1 MNKKTLKITSRLL
14 SLTLGIILTLSLL
27 TGCSSNK
34 LKPSKQA
41 LTEVGKVGDYSV
53 YYEELAF
60 LANTYKTEG
69 TSEDELWTLVKENI
83 ITNYAI
89 LTLCERA
96 GVIYDEKKLEDD
108 VQDYIDRIIEN
119 DFGGSRGK
127 YLDGLKNNGITDNYV
142 RFTAKVDLLYS
153 QVSIALAKS
162 GELLTNEEEV
172 CTYIEENLIRTWHF
186 MIANNVG
193 DNADENKTIAMNA
206 LDDLKSGNT
215 TMFKLIGGKYNED
228 TMITINGYTFG
239 KGSMEKAYEDAAF
252 ALDVG
257 EYSDVVEAKGE
268 LGTGEYVD
276 CYYVIQR
283 LDLESEF
290 IKQNYDEMY
299 ESYTSS
305 IIANKLSA
313 IKDELEFVPNDYARS
328 LNITQ
333 LESVSIGTDVTAIVT
348 WSTVIAVVAGV
359 AIFAFIYIR
368 KKEAKRNQL
377 KKALAEKKA
386 MELQKKEGKK

>member
-1 MNKKTLKITSRLL
+1 M
-14 SLTLGIILTLSLL
+14 
-27 TGCSSNK
+27 
-34 LKPSKQA
+34 
-41 LTEVGKVGDYSV
+41 GKVGDHSV
-53 YYEELAF
+53 YYEELSF

-69 TSEDELWTLVKENI
+69 MSEDELWTLVKENI

-89 LTLCERA
+89 LTLCDKV
-96 GVIYDEKKLEDD
+96 GVTYDQKQLEND

-127 YLDGLKNNGITDNYV
+127 YLDGLKSNGITDNYI

-172 CTYIEENLIRTWHF
+172 CAYIEENLIRTWHF
-186 MIANNVG
+186 MIANNAS
-193 DNADENKTIAMNA
+193 DNADENKDIAKNA
-206 LDDLKSGNT
+206 LDELKSGKT

-239 KGSMEKAYEDAAF
+239 KGTMEKAYEDAAF
-252 ALDVG
+252 ALDIG

-283 LDLESEF
+283 LDLEAEF

-313 IKDELEFVPNDYARS
+313 LKDELEFVPNDYAKS

-333 LESVSIGTDVTAIVT
+333 LEPVSIGTDVTAIVA
-348 WSTVIAVVAGV
+348 WSTTITVIAAVV
-359 AIFAFIYIR
+359 IFAVIYIR
-368 KKEAKRNQL
+368 KKEAKRNRL